1 MAVRLGCVA
10 RTVGI
15 AAIVGIACGA
25 LPVAEP
31 DGQQA
36 SLAAAAEQQSPELRD
51 AEKRF
56 LNQDFDGA
64 YRALVEARRQDPTLP
79 PAQVMMAGMFSQIN
93 APGGVRLY
101 LERAAKEEPNDPEA
115 FVIMGE
121 IAIGERRVTEA
132 GMLFNHARSLLPN
145 FKGGAKRKD
154 PLERRT
160 LAGLATYYEAREE
173 WANAEK
179 YLLEWEKLEPR
190 EAIVKQR
197 LANALFRQDRAKE
210 AYDKLKQAKEV
221 DPRALTP
228 EAQMALF
235 YQQKGDS
242 KRAAEW
248 MTSALGQAKDDP
260 NTLVVA
266 ASWALENDRL
276 EDAKKWASDALKYDK
291 TSIPAM
297 LLRGTVA
304 LFQKQYEDAEFYF
317 ETAFMQ
323 SPGTFAASNNLAL
336 ALIEQ
341 EKHEQYARKRQKA
354 LELAENNVRQFQRTV
369 WAAEAWSTY
378 GWILYKNNRPQQA
391 LQALQQAAASGALSE
406 DTRYYLA
413 VVLLDQ
419 DRREEARRLLREALE
434 SKRPFSKRD
443 DAKLLLERLGG
454 AGAAETNRQQ
464 SGSGEK
470 SKPEST
476 PEKKDKASQ

>member
-1 MAVRLGCVA
+1 MAVRFGCVA
-10 RTVGI
+10 RTVGV
-15 AAIVGIACGA
+15 ALTLGLVFAA
-25 LPVAEP
+25 LPIAEP
-31 DGQQA
+31 LARQA
-36 SLAAAAEQQSPELRD
+36 LAQGAEQQSPELRD

-56 LNQDFDGA
+56 RNQDFEGA
-64 YRALVEARRQDPTLP
+64 YRALVEARRLDPTLP

-121 IAIGERRVTEA
+121 IAISERRVTEA
-132 GMLFNHARSLLPN
+132 GMLYNHAHSLLRN

-160 LAGLATYYEAREE
+160 LAGLATYHEAREE
-173 WANAEK
+173 WASAEK
-179 YLLEWEKLEPR
+179 YLLEWEKLEPK

-197 LANALFRQDRAKE
+197 LANALFRQEKAKE

-242 KRAAEW
+242 KKAAEW
-248 MTSALGQAKDDP
+248 MQSALGQAKDDA

-266 ASWALENDRL
+266 ASWALETDRL
-276 EDAKKWASDALKYDK
+276 DEARKWASDALKLDK

-297 LLRGTVA
+297 LIRGTVA

-323 SPGTFAASNNLAL
+323 SPGNFAASNNLAL

-354 LELAENNVRQFQRTV
+354 LELAENNVRQFQRSI
-369 WAAEAWSTY
+369 WASEAWSTY

-391 LQALQQAAASGALSE
+391 LQALQQAAASGIVSE

-413 VVLLDQ
+413 VLLVEQ

-454 AGAAETNRQQ
+454 AGATEGSRESSGGTGT
-464 SGSGEK
+464 SGSGGGT
-470 SKPEST
+470 KP
-476 PEKKDKASQ
+476 A